1 MGWGREGGTPGGG
14 MVNRALLSC
23 ICFTKW
29 SVPCLQTMKFLLQKL
44 SKFVLEAAGKT
55 VPSENITEKVAREL
69 PPNFPRKNLLVL
81 GGGGDVPAV
90 VSFAVFKLE
99 HTGARAWQQKYC
111 SENTLRSAVVCSFSV
126 RFGLIRTIFVP
137 QKVLQVDSLTWW
149 WWW

>member
-81 GGGGDVPAV
+81 GGGEMFQQ
-90 VSFAVFKLE
+90 SFLLPYSNWN
-99 HTGARAWQQKYC
+99 TQARARG
-111 SENTLRSAVVCSFSV
+111 NRSIAVRTRYVQLWFV
-126 RFGLIRTIFVP
+126 RFQFV
-137 QKVLQVDSLTWW
+137 LG
-149 WWW
+149 